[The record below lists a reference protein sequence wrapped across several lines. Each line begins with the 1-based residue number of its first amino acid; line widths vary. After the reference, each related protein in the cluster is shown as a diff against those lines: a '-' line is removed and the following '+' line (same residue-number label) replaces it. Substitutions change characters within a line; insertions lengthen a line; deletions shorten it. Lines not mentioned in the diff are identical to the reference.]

1 MGALDVI
8 VACLALCVPHLASA
22 PSGIVFAWSG
32 VPYTGELVVFIV
44 LAWLVGRF
52 GLPDKLR
59 HHLPLAALVSVAL
72 LLAFEAAAAA
82 FGAFAAH
89 FVPLALAEE
98 LLHVAAVFLWLMKV
112 APREDA
118 HPELGLRFR
127 LPSVLF
133 ALGGALWFAATAAL
147 RAGCAWSMRL
157 ELLMWAAALACALPY
172 ALALL
177 AFGNALREPAEGA
190 SCLQNRKVPAY
201 FRREFWCLAAAPF
214 AGAFVA
220 NRVWVFALRFG
231 VEARAFPKGW
241 PVLFAGAV
249 FAIAAFALLKAFPR
263 SKAENVLDEA
273 PQSPE
278 PSSQAVL
285 PLHLIP
291 GYQALSSRERQ
302 ILVRTLEGASSSDV
316 ASELGVAAT
325 TVRTY
330 RARAYEKL
338 GVAGPDEVLAALR
351 LAIEEPVPMPS
362 EPVANMSPA
371 MRTLA
376 ERVAP
381 PVACLAT
388 GCLSAAAIFSTWALG
403 AEGSRLAACA
413 LLSLAAFVVGA
424 VRMGR
429 PSQAEEEF
437 RCSLMSLAVAAA
449 ASIALASIVA
459 GPFAFALR
467 RTVLAAAI
475 VALGAWIAYRARPF
489 DGGAIA
495 RTLTFAGLVGVA
507 LVPQGANAQ
516 AFLRSSAPF
525 VMCCALLAGA
535 GSLMQGAL
543 KDQLAQ
549 LASVVLKGDAR
560 VLAYLEGRGIPSLQA
575 QVALLTARDYPLGG
589 IAATLSLTGSAVTQ
603 SRMRTYR
610 DLGVANKEELI
621 ELLAR
626 EAGLVAQAGGEDA

>member
-1 MGALDVI
+1 MFWVI
-8 VACLALCVPHLASA
+8 VGCFALCVPHLASA
-22 PSGIVFAWSG
+22 PGGVIFAWSG
-32 VPYTGELVVFIV
+32 LPYTGELVA
-44 LAWLVGRF
+44 LLVGALFAGRF
-52 GLPDKLR
+52 RLPDRLR
-59 HHLPLAALVSVAL
+59 HRLPLAALVSVAL

-89 FVPLALAEE
+89 FVPLALVEE
-98 LLHVAAVFLWLMKV
+98 LLHVAAVFLLLAQA

-118 HPELGLRFR
+118 HPGPGLRFR

-133 ALGGALWFAATAAL
+133 ALSGALWYAATAAL
-147 RAGCAWSMRL
+147 RAGCAWSTWL

-172 ALALL
+172 ALAMH
-177 AFGNALREPAEGA
+177 AFGNALREPTEGA
-190 SCLQNRKVPAY
+190 SYLQNRKAPAS

-220 NRVWVFALRFG
+220 NRAWVFALRLG
-231 VEARAFPKGW
+231 VEARVFPKGW

-249 FAIAAFALLKAFPR
+249 FAIVAFALLKAF
-263 SKAENVLDEA
+263 SQGEAENVSDEA

-291 GYQALSSRERQ
+291 GYQALSTRERQ

-338 GVAGPDEVLAALR
+338 GVAGPEEVLAALR
-351 LAIEEPVPMPS
+351 LAIEEPVPMPA
-362 EPVANMSPA
+362 EPVADMSPA

-388 GCLSAAAIFSTWALG
+388 GCLSAAAIFSTWAFG
-403 AEGSRLAACA
+403 AEGPRLAACA
-413 LLSLAAFVVGA
+413 LLFLAAFVAGS

-429 PSQAEEEF
+429 PSQAEEEC

-449 ASIALASIVA
+449 ASIALAAIVA
-459 GPFAFALR
+459 GPFAYALR
-467 RTVLAAAI
+467 RTVLAATT

-516 AFLRSSAPF
+516 AYLRSLAPF
-525 VMCCALLAGA
+525 VTCCAMLACAGFLL
-535 GSLMQGAL
+535 QGAL
-543 KDQLAQ
+543 KDRLAQ

-560 VLAYLEGRGIPSLQA
+560 ILAYLEGRGIPSLQA

-589 IAATLSLTGSAVTQ
+589 IAATLSLTASAVTQ

-626 EAGLVAQAGGEDA
+626 EAGLVAKAGGEDA